1 MAQKL
6 RIELTDDDYD
16 CETCGLAYATGAKI
30 YVDGIL
36 SLDLVPKAHCF
47 NQINYDHNEIM
58 RRALE
63 LVGIELEQANE
74 IIVVPCDETAEI
86 DAGETTSTEGK
97 D

>member
-1 MAQKL
+1 MAQKI
-6 RIELTDDDYD
+6 RIEITDDDHD
-16 CETCGLAYATGAKI
+16 CEVCGFAYATGAKI

-47 NQINYDHNEIM
+47 RGANYDQNEIM

-63 LVGIELEQANE
+63 LVGIELEQANY
-74 IIVVPCDETAEI
+74 
-86 DAGETTSTEGK
+86 EG

>member
-1 MAQKL
+1 MAQKI
-6 RIELTDDDYD
+6 RIEITDDDHE
-16 CETCGLAYATGAKI
+16 CEVCGFAYATGAKI

-47 NQINYDHNEIM
+47 RGANYDQNEIM

-63 LVGIELEQANE
+63 LVGIELEQANY
-74 IIVVPCDETAEI
+74 
-86 DAGETTSTEGK
+86 EG

>member
-1 MAQKL
+1 MAQKI
-6 RIELTDDDYD
+6 RIEITDDDYD
-16 CETCGLAYATGAKI
+16 CEVCGFAYATGAKI

-47 NQINYDHNEIM
+47 RGANYDQNEIM

-63 LVGIELEQANE
+63 LVGIELEQANY
-74 IIVVPCDETAEI
+74 
-86 DAGETTSTEGK
+86 EG

>member
-1 MAQKL
+1 
-6 RIELTDDDYD
+6 
-16 CETCGLAYATGAKI
+16 
-30 YVDGIL
+30 
-36 SLDLVPKAHCF
+36 
-47 NQINYDHNEIM
+47 M